1 MAGELLKEV
10 DVGVP
15 LYVEGVGVGI
25 SEGGTG
31 NCEMRKPCPFSPVH
45 SLPKLIVLSA
55 MPDALVPIDATER

>member
-1 MAGELLKEV
+1 M
-10 DVGVP
+10 P

-25 SEGGTG
+25 SDGGTG